1 MGKSE
6 TNTLTVLVVTNM
18 SSQQTTEATAMAH
31 PAAAMMTRGERR
43 ENASNQD
50 MMNRTAKK
58 PERHKPANLRLSFSA
73 MAGYVQRSVPPAMQK
88 AESVVSHV
96 LPSKDGNERRSAT
109 LAKQAASP
117 GSMEAGAV

>member
-6 TNTLTVLVVTNM
+6 TNTLTALVVTNI
-18 SSQQTTEATAMAH
+18 SAQQTTEAIAMEH
-31 PAAAMMTRGERR
+31 PAIAMMTRGASR
-43 ENASNQD
+43 ENASNHD

-73 MAGYVQRSVPPAMQK
+73 MEGYVHSSVPPAMQK
-88 AESVVSHV
+88 AEKVASHV
-96 LPSKDGNERRSAT
+96 LPSREGKERRKAM
-109 LAKQAASP
+109 LAKQAAKP